1 MATVTAPVDGYT
13 GRVAGVHFV
22 DGKAETTDRR
32 ALAYFRRQGYSID
45 RSSGSA
51 PANPQTA
58 TVDII
63 PSTARVPAVPV
74 LPAKPTVK
82 DLKAYAAAVGI
93 DLQGAT
99 RKDDIL
105 AAIAA
110 VEPASV
116 DPSDPGPG
124 AAVVEVGEVAVEAG
138 DEAATVSWI
147 PSGPTVGFEVESIEA
162 DGDAEAELDPCTESP
177 FEVLDLAN
185 DVAYRF
191 RVRAVTEAGPGP
203 WSEPVTATP
212 SAADE
217 DDHVDA
223 GDGNDD
229 GE

>member
-1 MATVTAPVDGYT
+1 VY
-13 GRVAGVHFV
+13 FV
-22 DGKAETTDRR
+22 DGKAETTNPR
-32 ALAYFRRQGYSID
+32 ALAYFRRQGYNID
-45 RSSGSA
+45 RSSDSA
-51 PANPQTA
+51 PLDPDTA
-58 TVDII
+58 PAAAA
-63 PSTARVPAVPV
+63 PSTQVPAVPV

-110 VEPASV
+110 VEPPSV
-116 DPSDPGPG
+116 DPGDPDPG

-138 DEAATVSWI
+138 VEAATVSWV
-147 PSGPTVGFEVESIEA
+147 PSGPAVGFEVESIE
-162 DGDAEAELDPCTESP
+162 DGASDPEAAEIDPCTESP

-212 SAADE
+212 VA
-217 DDHVDA
+217 V
-223 GDGNDD
+223 D